1 MARVVSNGESYF
13 WEKKKN
19 GRKTERRK
27 GMGVTTSG
35 VSQGRN
41 SWARW
46 VPADTRLR
54 QGCPT
59 VAMAPSCYTDLE

>member
-41 SWARW
+41 SRAR
-46 VPADTRLR
+46 
-54 QGCPT
+54 
-59 VAMAPSCYTDLE
+59 